1 MVSWLVDMYD
11 VHLYNLLLT
20 LDLYLF
26 FWPNSFPSSGCKV
39 QKEKKQQQKTSPTIM
54 ETLKYLVNKFLWRYL
69 YSSVVNS
76 PRNIAIFFPFLYCI
90 HLPWPAGGRRAASS
104 DSCLLLLLQVQLS
117 LLGLFFQICIISQI
131 ILLSKSQLHRLSD
144 IVAPVNKVSSCG
156 LSHAWPCL
164 FCLVFGGSVMFVL
177 GLHGEVL

>member
-1 MVSWLVDMYD
+1 MVSWLVDMYH

-76 PRNIAIFFPFLYCI
+76 PRNHCDFFSPFFTASTSRGLLGEDVQ
-90 HLPWPAGGRRAASS
+90 LPLTHASS
-104 DSCLLLLLQVQLS
+104 CYCRYSSACSACSSRSASLVKSYCYQSHNYTGSVILLLL
-117 LLGLFFQICIISQI
+117 
-131 ILLSKSQLHRLSD
+131 
-144 IVAPVNKVSSCG
+144 
-156 LSHAWPCL
+156 
-164 FCLVFGGSVMFVL
+164 
-177 GLHGEVL
+177 